1 MHNASNP
8 LQLLIYLYQSRHL
21 GNDLGQVTGTEL
33 QMRSVESFVNMGQKL
48 LRMPNQLRNKSSLG
62 SARLVSEKIEDSLDQ
77 TELFEYIA
85 AS

>member
-1 MHNASNP
+1 MHNAFNP
-8 LQLLIYLYQSRHL
+8 LQLLIYQSRHL

-33 QMRSVESFVNMGQKL
+33 QMHSVESFVNMGQKL

-62 SARLVSEKIEDSLDQ
+62 PARLVSEKIEDSLDQ